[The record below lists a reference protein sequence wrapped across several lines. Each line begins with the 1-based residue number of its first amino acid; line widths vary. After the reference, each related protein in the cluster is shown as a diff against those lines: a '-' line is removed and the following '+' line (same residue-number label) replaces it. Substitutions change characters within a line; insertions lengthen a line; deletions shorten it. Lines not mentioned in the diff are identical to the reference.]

1 MRHLLT
7 TLVPA
12 VLVLVAACSTSRTGT
27 APGHGAHA
35 GDGAPVL
42 SKALGRNSYRI
53 TTASADAQ
61 RWFDQGLRLV
71 YAFNHHEAQ
80 KAFREAARLD
90 AQCAMCFWGIAITEG
105 SNYNDPTNTDRESKA
120 GAAAREAQR
129 LAAGA

>member
-42 SKALGRNSYRI
+42 SKALGRHSYRI
-53 TTASADAQ
+53 TTSSADA
-61 RWFDQGLRLV
+61 R
-71 YAFNHHEAQ
+71 
-80 KAFREAARLD
+80 ARSHR
-90 AQCAMCFWGIAITEG
+90 Q
-105 SNYNDPTNTDRESKA
+105 
-120 GAAAREAQR
+120 
-129 LAAGA
+129 